1 MRTEQKL
8 LFNFRSTHAPFI
20 FKMTTTISPVDSQ
33 SESMSPTYASLHH
46 YLSADKSLLTKDMET
61 KFKSVLDNPHI
72 CHVQPYNDN
81 SFIWHDLDNIPFMF
95 SFPYIWF
102 GSDGQYAKLPSY
114 GNMTNIMVVK
124 VFEYASTSK
133 LYILIIIHAPSPVV
147 ILALLKTSD
156 ISLRF
161 YLEQTSCG
169 NRGGEVEERYTY
181 SLIILTTII
190 KANIL

>member
-81 SFIWHDLDNIPFMF
+81 S
-95 SFPYIWF
+95 
-102 GSDGQYAKLPSY
+102 
-114 GNMTNIMVVK
+114 NIMVVK

-133 LYILIIIHAPSPVV
+133 LYILIIIHAPSPAV

-161 YLEQTSCG
+161 YLEQTLYMENDYPPEMVKASIRALKLCQKVVG
-169 NRGGEVEERYTY
+169 TEEEKWNKGTHIVY
-181 SLIILTTII
+181 SF
-190 KANIL
+190 